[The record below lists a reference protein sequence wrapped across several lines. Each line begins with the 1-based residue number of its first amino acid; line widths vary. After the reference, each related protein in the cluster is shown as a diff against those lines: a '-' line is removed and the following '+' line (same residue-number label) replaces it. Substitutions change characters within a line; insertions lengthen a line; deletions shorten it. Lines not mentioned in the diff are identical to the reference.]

1 MALNGIPIPDTQ
13 EIGDSLS
20 FLNSALTT
28 LDTRTSTGPL
38 SLTGNVSAVAGTFT
52 SSVSS
57 AAVRGMFYGDG
68 SNLTNLAAGNIA
80 TGTIGAARLPLATT
94 STVGGIAV
102 AAGLSALNGYLSL
115 VPPTGGALGGVKAGA
130 NITIASD
137 GTISGV
143 NSYVLPNATTSTLG
157 GVIVAAGL
165 SALNGYLSLV
175 PPTGGALGGVKAGSN
190 ITIAADGTISGVNSY
205 TLSAANSTGLG
216 GVKIDG
222 TFMTIDTG
230 GSIKSP
236 LDLGYNSSVW
246 STTLSANFWFNAAMS
261 SDGTHRAALVYGG
274 YVYVS
279 NNGGFSWS
287 ARITDTTRNWRKV
300 SISSSGQVMIAV
312 ADTQLIYVST
322 DYGVTWTSRYNSLA
336 YRSVAVAPDGSR
348 ATAVAYTGRIYTTTD
363 FINWSIASTPILN
376 LGWRSVAMSNN
387 GQFQT
392 AVAYGDYIYRSAD
405 YGGTWSS
412 VPLAGSRLWSVVAMS
427 NSGQYQYASYEYG
440 YIYRSADY
448 GLTWSLLGTS
458 PYNISDIATSTTGS
472 IIYACQSSSGLVYKS
487 TDYGTNWS
495 VFNVNTNAGSF
506 TTRNWTSVS
515 TSSDGNKVM
524 ATIYSVPVL
533 IYPAPRWTTTFGL
546 STNAIEANTINAL
559 SGTFTTSVSAP
570 VVRGNFYGDGSSIT
584 NLAAGNIATG
594 TLAAARLP
602 IATTSTIGGVYQG
615 DNITIAVDGRISGVN
630 SYTLPNATTST
641 LGGVIVAA
649 GLSALNGYLS
659 LVPPTGGVIGGVK
672 AGANITITA
681 DGTISGV
688 NSYTLSAATTN
699 SLGGIVVG
707 SGLSVTNG
715 NVSLVAATPSIRGG
729 VRVDNSTITIS
740 NNDVISV
747 NASSL
752 TNVNTASLSTTIT
765 NPVISTEFVPALTDR
780 NSVIVLTVDSGETYP
795 FKIPTDA
802 ETNFPIGTQ
811 FTIVQGGI
819 VPILLIPTNT
829 ATVNLRTL
837 GINRNQTTGQNA
849 VATLLKIAN
858 NTWIAGGNLI

>member
-80 TGTIGAARLPLATT
+80 GTIAAARLPLATT
-94 STVGGIAV
+94 STVGGV
-102 AAGLSALNGYLSL
+102 A
-115 VPPTGGALGGVKAGA
+115 
-130 NITIASD
+130 
-137 GTISGV
+137 
-143 NSYVLPNATTSTLG
+143 
-157 GVIVAAGL
+157 VAAGL

-222 TFMTIDTG
+222 TFMTIDAG

-246 STTLSANFWFNAAMS
+246 STTLSANFWFSTAMS

-279 NNGGFSWS
+279 NNGGISWS

-312 ADTQLIYVST
+312 AESQFIYVST
-322 DYGVTWTSRYNSLA
+322 DYGVTWTGRYNGLA

-348 ATAVAYTGRIYTTTD
+348 ATAVVYTGRIHTTTD
-363 FINWSIASTPILN
+363 FINWSAASTPASN
-376 LGWRSVAMSNN
+376 FGWRSVAMSNN
-387 GQFQT
+387 GQYQT
-392 AVAYGDYIYRSAD
+392 AVAYGDYIYRSTD
-405 YGGTWSS
+405 FGVTWNAIIG
-412 VPLAGSRLWSVVAMS
+412 AGFRSWNVVAMS
-427 NSGQYQYASYEYG
+427 NSGQYQYASSETG

-448 GLTWSLLGTS
+448 GANWTILGSS
-458 PYNISDIATSTTGS
+458 PYNASDIATNTAGS
-472 IIYACQSSSGLVYKS
+472 IVYACMGSFGQVYRS
-487 TDYGTNWS
+487 IDYGTNWS
-495 VFNVNTNAGSF
+495 VFNVNTNTGSL
-506 TTRNWTSVS
+506 TLRNWTSIS
-515 TSSDGNKVM
+515 TSSDGSKLM
-524 ATIYSVPVL
+524 ATMYSVPVL
-533 IYPAPRWTTTFGL
+533 MYPAPRWTTTFGL

-570 VVRGNFYGDGSSIT
+570 VVRGNFYGDARFLF
-584 NLAAGNIATG
+584 NLDAVNVAMGR
-594 TLAAARLP
+594 LAPDRLP
-602 IATTSTIGGVYQG
+602 IATGSTIGGVKQG
-615 DNITIAVDGRISGVN
+615 ANITIAADGTISGVN
-630 SYTLPNATTST
+630 SYVLPNATTST
-641 LGGVIVAA
+641 LGGVIVGT
-649 GLSALNGYLS
+649 GLSALGGFLT
-659 LVPPTGGVIGGVK
+659 LLPPTGGVIGGVK
-672 AGANITITA
+672 AGSNITIAA

-715 NVSLVAATPSIRGG
+715 NVSLVAATPSVRGG
-729 VRVDNSTITIS
+729 IRVDNSTITIS

-752 TNVNTASLSTTIT
+752 TNVNTASLSTTIA
-765 NPVISTEFVPALTDR
+765 NPVISTEFTPALTDR

-802 ETNFPIGTQ
+802 EINFPIGTQ

-837 GINRNQTTGQNA
+837 GINRNQTTGQYA